1 MCGGQDDN
9 RTYRRECWLYDAQ
22 AVEWREGGRL
32 REARH
37 SSAAAFHP
45 DHGWVIT
52 GGYDGARKS
61 TAERTRNGSAFDA
74 FAKLP
79 IALSDHCMV
88 SLDGSDEGDFLV
100 AGGFGNGYNKRT
112 FIYKNSEW
120 IPAADMPTA
129 RRGLACGTVR
139 GEEGGAVGKV
149 VAVGG
154 RRGSQL
160 SKVEVYDVASNT
172 WTDGA
177 SLPVPVANAA
187 VVPFDDTFLV
197 IGGYM
202 GKSVYSDKVYRY
214 NNSQEE
220 TWTEMTDLKLSEAK
234 ESVVAMIV

>member
-1 MCGGQDDN
+1 MK
-9 RTYRRECWLYDAQ
+9 
-22 AVEWREGGRL
+22 
-32 REARH
+32 EARS

-139 GEEGGAVGKV
+139 GEEGGAVEKV

-172 WTDGA
+172 WTDGV

-202 GKSVYSDKVYRY
+202 GRSVYSDKVYRY
-214 NNSQEE
+214 DNRQEA
-220 TWTEMTDLKLSEAK
+220 TWTEMTELKLSEPK
-234 ESVVAMIV
+234 ESVVALIVQG